1 MQPTTTARR
10 IVLRR
15 SHNVAPLTTLL
26 MNRRACPSA
35 RHQRYTNSCPIFKNF
50 TLPAIRCARIY
61 TASRN
66 GIITLLFER
75 LPAFGLVTALANKAG
90 IFSVQL
96 RFDPVGAVQL
106 QQVLSANG
114 IGVFLCFTEVE
125 KRMPSQ
131 HGGYGSTI
139 EYVSSFA
146 AARG

>member
-1 MQPTTTARR
+1 MPD
-10 IVLRR
+10 L
-15 SHNVAPLTTLL
+15 
-26 MNRRACPSA
+26 
-35 RHQRYTNSCPIFKNF
+35 KNL

-66 GIITLLFER
+66 GIITLLVER
-75 LPAFGLVTALANKAG
+75 LPAFGLVTALVNKTG
-90 IFSVQL
+90 IFAVQL

-106 QQVLSANG
+106 QQALSANG
-114 IGVFLCFTEVE
+114 LGVFLCSAQS
-125 KRMPSQ
+125 KNRMPSQ